1 MKLKYYLRGLGIGV
15 LLTTIIL
22 SIGNRTVYPTDE
34 EVINKAKDLGMDFVQ
49 EEEVDNIEK
58 ILGNLDSKLEPSPT
72 IGLESNQEED
82 IQPIEEGEPT
92 EAIEPIELV
101 EPTEAIEPPKPTDIL
116 EVQYISFTIV
126 RGMTSMDVSEVLKEV
141 GIIEDPEDFNRYIIG
156 QGKDGVIRIGTF
168 TLEEGA
174 SYQEIV
180 DIIT

>member
-22 SIGNRTVYPTDE
+22 SIGNRPVYPTDE
-34 EVINKAKDLGMDFVQ
+34 EIINKAKDLGMDFVQ

-58 ILGNLDSKLEPSPT
+58 ILGNLDSKPEPSPT
-72 IGLESNQEED
+72 IGLVSDLDED
-82 IQPIEEGEPT
+82 TQLVEKIEPT
-92 EAIEPIELV
+92 VIPVPTDISEPTKAIEP
-101 EPTEAIEPPKPTDIL
+101 TDIP
-116 EVQYISFTIV
+116 EAKYVSFTIM
-126 RGMTSMDVSEVLKEV
+126 RGMTSMDVSEVLKEI
-141 GIIEDPEDFNRYIIG
+141 GLIEDAEDFNRYVIG
-156 QGKDGVIRIGTF
+156 QGKAGVIRIGTF

>member
-22 SIGNRTVYPTDE
+22 SIGNRPVYPTDE
-34 EVINKAKDLGMDFVQ
+34 EIINKAKDLGMDFVQ

-58 ILGNLDSKLEPSPT
+58 ILGNLDSKPEPNPT
-72 IGLESNQEED
+72 IGLVSDLDED
-82 IQPIEEGEPT
+82 TQLVEKIEPT
-92 EAIEPIELV
+92 VIPV
-101 EPTEAIEPPKPTDIL
+101 PTDIS
-116 EVQYISFTIV
+116 EAKYVSFTIM
-126 RGMTSMDVSEVLKEV
+126 RGMTSMDVSEVLKEI
-141 GIIEDPEDFNRYIIG
+141 GLIEDAEDFNRYVIG
-156 QGKDGVIRIGTF
+156 QGKAGVIRIGTF

>member
-82 IQPIEEGEPT
+82 IQHIEEG
-92 EAIEPIELV
+92 